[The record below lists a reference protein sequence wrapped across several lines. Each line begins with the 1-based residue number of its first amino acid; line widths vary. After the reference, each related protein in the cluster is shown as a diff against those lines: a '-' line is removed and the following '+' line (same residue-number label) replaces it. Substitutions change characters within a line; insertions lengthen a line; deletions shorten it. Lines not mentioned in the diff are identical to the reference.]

1 LQVSTKDTVQWAY
14 MNDASEEWV
23 IVDKS
28 VVESATDI
36 PADVEKGKAIGF
48 EGKPDPASGFYCRYN
63 QGRIVDETNPRDK
76 SPTGFT
82 ASKKLA
88 D

>member
-1 LQVSTKDTVQWAY
+1 VSTKDTVQWAY

-28 VVESATDI
+28 V
-36 PADVEKGKAIGF
+36 VEKGKAIGF